1 MWIRVPFFFFT
12 KLLFISFEP
21 IIGFIN
27 FKKVN
32 PLKFQALMIK
42 HLVKSVWASPKAGG
56 LISGTDNLL
65 IFSIQ
70 GFLPCLGQ
78 LTMLMYFYICL
89 HPDPVPNFFSH
100 KIKFCGALAHIDC
113 QSCTSVYIIL
123 AIFQPICYIL
133 TSIVGI

>member
-21 IIGFIN
+21 IIGLIN

-32 PLKFQALMIK
+32 ALKFQALMIK

-89 HPDPVPNFFSH
+89 HPDPVPNFFS
-100 KIKFCGALAHIDC
+100 
-113 QSCTSVYIIL
+113 SVSDPNFFGGGSGSRYRPFGRYGSGSKRIQVMIPMDR
-123 AIFQPICYIL
+123 A
-133 TSIVGI
+133 

>member
-1 MWIRVPFFFFT
+1 
-12 KLLFISFEP
+12 
-21 IIGFIN
+21 
-27 FKKVN
+27 
-32 PLKFQALMIK
+32 MIK

-100 KIKFCGALAHIDC
+100 KIKFCGALAHID
-113 QSCTSVYIIL
+113 
-123 AIFQPICYIL
+123 
-133 TSIVGI
+133 G